1 MLPLFKNYDYIILD
15 LDDTLYPEIQYLD
28 GAYKN
33 IAKFIAKNTNIS
45 SEKIYNYLTLQFN
58 IKGRHLLF
66 DRLLTNF
73 NINSAILPEM
83 LKILRTFKPKNK
95 ILLYSEIYKIL
106 PALISKS
113 KYTFVVTN
121 GNVEQQKNKV
131 KNINWRNLNK
141 SLIFIY
147 ANRFNKKPSPDSFNF
162 IKKKYFIN
170 PTKTIMIGDSN
181 TDKDFAENCNINFF
195 HITQLLKIN

>member
-1 MLPLFKNYDYIILD
+1 MLSLFQNYDYLIFD

-28 GAYKN
+28 GAYKS
-33 IAKFIAKNTNIS
+33 IANFIAKNTNIS
-45 SEKIYNYLTLQFN
+45 SEKIYNYLTLQFSES
-58 IKGRHLLF
+58 GRHLLF
-66 DRLLTNF
+66 DRLLSNF

-83 LKILRTFKPKNK
+83 LKILRTFKPKK
-95 ILLYSEIYKIL
+95 EILLYSKIYKIL

-131 KNINWRNLNK
+131 KNINWKNLNEN
-141 SLIFIY
+141 LIFIY
-147 ANRFNKKPSPDSFNF
+147 ANTLNKKPSPESFNF

-170 PTKTIMIGDSN
+170 PTKTIMVGDSY
-181 TDKDFAENCNINFF
+181 TDKEFAENCKINFLHTKEF
-195 HITQLLKIN
+195 LKLK